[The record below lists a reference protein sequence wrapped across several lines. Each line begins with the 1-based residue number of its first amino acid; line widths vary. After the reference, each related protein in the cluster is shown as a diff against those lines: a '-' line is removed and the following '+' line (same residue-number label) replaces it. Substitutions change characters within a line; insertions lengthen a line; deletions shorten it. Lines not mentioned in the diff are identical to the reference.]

1 MSEYGAVATGVFA
14 LVVCVVALLPR
25 AEVRSPSASLLRVL
39 VPSWRFFD
47 DIAPTPL
54 LLARVRLPD
63 QEPGAWREVIQ
74 VPPRTP
80 GTLFW
85 NPEGNLS
92 LAAHSLLDRLQMDLA
107 ELDAAG
113 APPAQELTSYKL
125 VLNLVQSSLVLGWP
139 AEAGARVQFK
149 LAERITRG
157 NRSPS
162 DVMIS
167 LEHEL

>member
-1 MSEYGAVATGVFA
+1 MSEYGAVATGVLV
-14 LVVCVVALLPR
+14 LVVCLAAYLPR
-25 AEVRSPSASLLRVL
+25 TEVRSNSASLLRVL

-54 LLARVRLPD
+54 LLARVRLPH
-63 QEPGAWREVIQ
+63 QEPGEWREVIQ
-74 VPPRTP
+74 VPPRTA
-80 GTLFW
+80 GTFFW

-92 LAAHSLLDRLQMDLA
+92 LAFHSLLDRLQMDLA
-107 ELDAAG
+107 DVDAPG

-125 VLNLVQSSLVLGWP
+125 VLNLVQSSLVPCWP
-139 AEAGARVQFK
+139 AQSGARVQFK
-149 LAERITRG
+149 LAERTTRG
-157 NRSPS
+157 NSTPS